1 MRERVHDG
9 GWEMGRGRNQ
19 LTPNAPAA
27 AISRAY
33 AIMWNQ
39 VPSLSLLACM
49 HNMPTPSSPLWY
61 VG

>member
-9 GWEMGRGRNQ
+9 GWGMGRGRNQ

-49 HNMPTPSSPLWY
+49 HNMPTP
-61 VG
+61 